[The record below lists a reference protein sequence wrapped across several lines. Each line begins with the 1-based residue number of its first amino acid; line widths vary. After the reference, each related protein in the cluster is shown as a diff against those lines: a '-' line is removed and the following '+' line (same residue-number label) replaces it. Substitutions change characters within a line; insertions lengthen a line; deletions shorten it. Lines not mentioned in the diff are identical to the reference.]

1 MITLQS
7 KEQFEDLKKGNTVF
21 LFTAGWCPDCTFIDP
36 FMPEVEEKF
45 SSFTFVS
52 VDRDEFIDIC
62 QEMDVFGIPSFI
74 VFEQGKETKR
84 FVSKDRKT
92 QQQIEEFLDGSLA

>member
-1 MITLQS
+1 MIDLQS
-7 KEQFEDLKKGNTVF
+7 KEQFEELKQGNTVF
-21 LFTAGWCPDCTFIDP
+21 LFTAGWCPDCHFIDP

-45 SSFTFVS
+45 THYTFVS
-52 VDRDEFIDIC
+52 VDRDQFIEIC
-62 QEMDVFGIPSFI
+62 QEMDVYGIPSFI
-74 VFEQGKETKR
+74 VFEQGLETKR

>member
-1 MITLQS
+1 MIELQS
-7 KEQFEDLKKGNTVF
+7 KEQFEELKEGNTVF
-21 LFTAGWCPDCTFIDP
+21 LFTADWCGDCMFIKP
-36 FMPEVEEKF
+36 FMPEVEEKY
-45 SSFTFVS
+45 SQYTFVS
-52 VDRDEFIDIC
+52 VDRDQFIDVC

-74 VFEQGKETKR
+74 VFEQGLETKR

>member
-1 MITLQS
+1 MINLQS
-7 KEQFEDLKKGNTVF
+7 KEQFEELKQGNTVF
-21 LFTAGWCPDCTFIDP
+21 LFTAGWCPDCRFIDP

-45 SSFTFVS
+45 PNFTFVS
-52 VDRDEFIDIC
+52 VDRDEYIEIC

-92 QQQIEEFLDGSLA
+92 QQQIEEFLSGSLA